1 MKVSVIGLGYIGLPT
16 AAILAAR
23 QVVVIGVDVNQH
35 MVDTIS
41 QGRIHIVEP
50 ELDTLVRGAVQTG
63 YLRAVT
69 KPEKADAFMVAV
81 PTPFKGN
88 YEFRLALKWAPDNRA
103 VEPS

>member
-1 MKVSVIGLGYIGLPT
+1 MKISVVGLGYMGLPT
-16 AAILAAR
+16 AAVLASHQVTVKESSAR
-23 QVVVIGVDVNQH
+23 IEVIGVDVNQH

-50 ELDTLVRGAVQTG
+50 ELDTLVRGAVQAG

-69 KPEKADAFMVAV
+69 QPEKADAFMVTV

-88 YEFRLALKWAPDNRA
+88 YEPDL
-103 VEPS
+103 